1 MPPRPAPAHPMS
13 VSCTWSGSTANS
25 LGWSGPRSW
34 SQYLTG
40 ADSCKMAVI
49 PASLRSWRSR
59 ASSSAVLS
67 FPALLARGDTLP
79 PGDTPDPEGPEP
91 PAMGSTGDLTTIPPA
106 SLATSTAVTPPGR
119 AATTRASPP
128 AAGSSH
134 SAATSSESPLGP
146 VLFRPGSGRLEVNSS
161 DPSGR
166 KRGLASPSA
175 DRVSRRAGPPWVS
188 IRQMLVRY
196 FLASALSV
204 CTAAASQVPS
214 GASRSVATRG
224 IATKSLRS
232 WNGVEPALTSSSR
245 SNVDMQ
251 QFGSYPHR
259 ARAPSAAQSPAR
271 MIVDIYP
278 RDHAGRCPRSLIYR
292 PHCARYVGRDKAGAA
307 S

>member
-1 MPPRPAPAHPMS
+1 MSPPAHPMS

-40 ADSCKMAVI
+40 ADSCKMAVM

-59 ASSSAVLS
+59 ASSSALLPL
-67 FPALLARGDTLP
+67 PAA
-79 PGDTPDPEGPEP
+79 
-91 PAMGSTGDLTTIPPA
+91 GSTGELSTIPPA
-106 SLATSTAVTPPGR
+106 SLATSAAVTPPGR

-134 SAATSSESPLGP
+134 SAATSSPEPAPPSGP
-146 VLFRPGSGRLEVNSS
+146 VFFRPGSGRLEVNSS

-166 KRGLASPSA
+166 KRGLPSPSA

-196 FLASALSV
+196 FFLSALSV

-214 GASRSVATRG
+214 GASRSAATRG

-232 WNGVEPALTSSSR
+232 WKGVEPALTLAPGLR
-245 SNVDMQ
+245 SICRN
-251 QFGSYPHR
+251 SAHTPHHR
-259 ARAPSAAQSPAR
+259 L
-271 MIVDIYP
+271 
-278 RDHAGRCPRSLIYR
+278 GK
-292 PHCARYVGRDKAGAA
+292 HCAWG
-307 S
+307 